1 MTVAERLRDFQQA
14 VRKAVQRH
22 LPRAD
27 WTLEQKRGIL
37 LDGRIELDDQTFIS
51 VYFNALT
58 GKTSYALVRQGQ
70 RVAGYDNYKFWHYH
84 PPGEVDRHQPYDEP
98 TPEEAIVSLIEGLS
112 R

>member
-37 LDGRIELDDQTFIS
+37 LDGRIELDDQTFIA
-51 VYFNALT
+51 V
-58 GKTSYALVRQGQ
+58 
-70 RVAGYDNYKFWHYH
+70 
-84 PPGEVDRHQPYDEP
+84 
-98 TPEEAIVSLIEGLS
+98 
-112 R
+112 